1 MLPLKFKAIINT
13 NNTLQRGN
21 NILNKKKGEVYII
34 EVFRYI
40 STKLAIIKAIID
52 KQI

>member
-1 MLPLKFKAIINT
+1 MLPLKFKAIIDTDNA
-13 NNTLQRGN
+13 LQRGN
-21 NILNKKKGEVYII
+21 SILNKKKGEVYII

-52 KQI
+52 KQV